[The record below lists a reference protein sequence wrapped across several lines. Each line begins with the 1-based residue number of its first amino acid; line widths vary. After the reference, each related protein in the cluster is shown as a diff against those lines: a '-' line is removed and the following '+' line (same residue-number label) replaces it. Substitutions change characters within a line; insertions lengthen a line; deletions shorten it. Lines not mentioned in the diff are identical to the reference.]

1 MRGSLL
7 TAVVAAGLVAAGCG
21 DQSSKSVTTVVT
33 VTRTTT
39 AAAPSASTGAP
50 RGASTADVVAR
61 VLPGVVNVRTVQFN
75 GNEGEGS
82 GVVIDRRGVILTNN
96 HVIRGARKVTVSFND
111 GRHKSTVKGTVI
123 GTAVKRDLA
132 IIRVALA
139 DLIPVPLGHSSQAR
153 LGDSV
158 LAIGFPLDL
167 GGGPTVTQGIV
178 SGLDRTV
185 HAEDGPDLLGL
196 LQTDAAINPGN
207 SGGALVD
214 STGKLIGINTISAKD
229 AENVGFAIAIDG
241 ARSVIDQILSKPAAS
256 KAWIGATFDS
266 VSSCRGRGA
275 ARPPA
280 RRARRRRGRRVRR
293 QPRRQVGTA
302 RGRCRRLGRREP
314 GGNGRPAVEG
324 AGHSQARRFDR
335 ARRGRSVGPASCQ
348 DRDRQAAGHAS
359 GGLTAVGGGSVGSG

>member
-1 MRGSLL
+1 M
-7 TAVVAAGLVAAGCG
+7 
-21 DQSSKSVTTVVT
+21 
-33 VTRTTT
+33 
-39 AAAPSASTGAP
+39 
-50 RGASTADVVAR
+50 
-61 VLPGVVNVRTVQFN
+61 LPGVVNVRTVGFN

-111 GRHKSTVKGTVI
+111 GRHKSAVKGTVI
-123 GTAVKRDLA
+123 GTAAKRDLA
-132 IIRVALA
+132 IIRVALS

-153 LGDSV
+153 LGDGV

-214 STGKLIGINTISAKD
+214 STGKLIGINTIAAKD

-241 ARSVIDQILSKPAAS
+241 ARSVIDQILQQARRQQ
-256 KAWIGATFDS
+256 GVDRRDLRLREQR
-266 VSSCRGRGA
+266 RGRGA
-275 ARPPA
+275 AWPPA

-314 GGNGRPAVEG
+314 GGHGRPAVEG

>member
-1 MRGSLL
+1 MRGVLL
-7 TAVVAAGLVAAGCG
+7 TAIVAAGLVAAGCG

-39 AAAPSASTGAP
+39 AAAPSSSTGAP

-61 VLPGVVNVRTVQFN
+61 VLPGVVNVRTVGFD
-75 GNEGEGS
+75 GNRGEGS

-111 GRHKSTVKGTVI
+111 GRHKSAVKGTVI
-123 GTAVKRDLA
+123 GTAAKRDLA
-132 IIRVALA
+132 IIRVALS
-139 DLIPVPLGHSSQAR
+139 DLIPVPLGHSAQAR
-153 LGDSV
+153 LGDGV

-214 STGKLIGINTISAKD
+214 STGKLIGINTIAAKD

-241 ARSVIDQILSKPAAS
+241 ARSVIDQILRKPAGS
-256 KAWIGATFDS
+256 QAWIGATFDS
-266 VSSCRGRGA
+266 VRSAADAVQLGLQPGARGA
-275 ARPPA
+275 AVVAVFSDSPA
-280 RRARRRRGRRVRR
+280 AKSGLREGDVVVSVDGSLVGTADLLSKALASHKPGDSIVLDVVDQSGPRRVRI
-293 QPRRQVGTA
+293 VIA
-302 RGRCRRLGRREP
+302 K
-314 GGNGRPAVEG
+314 RPAML
-324 AGHSQARRFDR
+324 
-335 ARRGRSVGPASCQ
+335 
-348 DRDRQAAGHAS
+348 S
-359 GGLTAVGGGSVGSG
+359 GG

>member
-1 MRGSLL
+1 MRGTLL

-21 DQSSKSVTTVVT
+21 EQSSKSVTTVVT

-39 AAAPSASTGAP
+39 AAAPSSSTGAP

-61 VLPGVVNVRTVQFN
+61 VLPGVVNVRTVGFN
-75 GNEGEGS
+75 GNQGEGS

-96 HVIRGARKVTVSFND
+96 HVIRGARTLTVSFND
-111 GRHKSTVKGTVI
+111 GRHKSAVKGTVI
-123 GTAVKRDLA
+123 GTAAKRDLA
-132 IIRVALA
+132 IIRVALS

-214 STGKLIGINTISAKD
+214 STGKLIGINTIAAKD

-241 ARSVIDQILSKPAAS
+241 ARSVIDQILSKPVGS

-266 VSSCRGRGA
+266 VSSAAAAVQLGLQPGARGA
-275 ARPPA
+275 AVVAVFADSPA
-280 RRARRRRGRRVRR
+280 AKSGLREGDVVVSVDGSLVGTADLLSKALASHKPGDSIVLDVVDQSGPRRVRIVVAKR
-293 QPRRQVGTA
+293 PAT
-302 RGRCRRLGRREP
+302 LP
-314 GGNGRPAVEG
+314 GG
-324 AGHSQARRFDR
+324 
-335 ARRGRSVGPASCQ
+335 
-348 DRDRQAAGHAS
+348 
-359 GGLTAVGGGSVGSG
+359 